1 VKSDEIAGL
10 LPAVFRTVLQNDAT
24 LQTILDTMAA
34 MLDPVEV
41 RLAGLD
47 EIFDAIRT
55 DDAFLPMLAQWVD
68 LSWLL
73 SGDNLSVDPGRLRML
88 IEESHTLS
96 QERGTADGLVR
107 FLEMATGVAGFAVDD
122 AAQTGTPFHLR
133 VRVPASAAA
142 QANLIARIV
151 DAQKPAYTTWES
163 LLVTSPG

>member
-1 VKSDEIAGL
+1 MKSDEIAGL
-10 LPAVFRTVLQNDAT
+10 LPAVFRSVLQNDAT

-41 RLAGLD
+41 RLAELD

-73 SGDNLSVDPGRLRML
+73 SSDSLSVDPGRLRML

-107 FLEMATGVAGFAVDD
+107 FLEMATGVRVSPL
-122 AAQTGTPFHLR
+122 TTLR
-133 VRVPASAAA
+133 
-142 QANLIARIV
+142 
-151 DAQKPAYTTWES
+151 KPAPRSTCGFEFPRPPPRRRIS
-163 LLVTSPG
+163 SRDR